1 MKTNIIV
8 ATISAIVA
16 VVVWEGMHVFT
27 GVDEPK
33 SEQSNTQF
41 IWRNRV

>member
-8 ATISAIVA
+8 AAISAVVSI
-16 VVVWEGMHVFT
+16 VVWEGMHTIT
-27 GVDEPK
+27 GVDGPNPK
-33 SEQSNTQF
+33 QSNNEF

>member
-1 MKTNIIV
+1 MKHNIIV
-8 ATISAIVA
+8 AAISAVVA
-16 VVVWEGMHVFT
+16 VVVWEGMHVVT
-27 GVDEPK
+27 GADEPK